1 MGKCVICPLKNN
13 YNYQMKRTK
22 TVIILGLIVAMF
34 AIALIYLY
42 KKNQQD
48 PIVYTTDTPV
58 EQTIIVKTVATGNIV
73 PKDEV
78 LIKSNISG
86 VIEEVFIEAGEYVK
100 SGDLIAQI
108 RVIPNVS
115 SLASAQSSISSSQI
129 ALQTAKINLQTQQTN
144 YDRQKALFDK
154 GVISSN
160 EFEVIKNTYLQT
172 KQTVEQAEIGLGSSR
187 QNYDIVK
194 TGTTSGLGNIAQTQ
208 VRATVSGMV
217 LDVPVKAGNQVIEAN
232 NFNEGTSIAS
242 LADVKRMIFEGKVDE
257 SEVGKIK
264 EGLPLEITVGAIED
278 KKFEAVLDYIAP
290 KGVAENGAIQFAIKG
305 TIKSIDSTFI
315 RAGLSANASIILEK
329 AENVLAVKEALIQFD
344 PQTKKPFV
352 EIMVGDQKFERRDVD
367 LGISDGIFVQVK
379 SGIDKSDKIKVW
391 NQVQGI
397 PDYAKKK

>member
-1 MGKCVICPLKNN
+1 
-13 YNYQMKRTK
+13 MKRTK
-22 TVIILGLIVAMF
+22 TVIILVVIVALF
-34 AIALIYLY
+34 ATALIYLY
-42 KKNQQD
+42 LKNQED
-48 PIVYTTDTPV
+48 PVSYTTDSPI
-58 EQTIIVKTVATGNIV
+58 EQTIVVKTVATGNIV

-115 SLASAQSSISSSQI
+115 SLTSAKNSISSNQT

-160 EFEVIKNTYLQT
+160 EFESIKNTYLQT
-172 KQTVEQAEIGLGSSR
+172 KQGVQQAEINLNSSR

-242 LADVKRMIFEGKVDE
+242 LADVKKMIFEGKVDE

-264 EGLPLEITVGAIED
+264 EGLPLEITVGAIENV
-278 KKFEAVLDYIAP
+278 KFDAVLDYIAP
-290 KGVAENGAIQFAIKG
+290 KGIAENGAIQFEIKG
-305 TIKSIDSTFI
+305 TLKSIDSTFI
-315 RAGLSANASIILEK
+315 RAGLSANASIILDK
-329 AENVLAVKEALIQFD
+329 VENVLALKEALVQYD
-344 PQTKKPFV
+344 SKTQKPFV
-352 EIMVGDQKFERRDVD
+352 EVMVGDQKFERRDLE

-379 SGIDKSDKIKVW
+379 NGISKSDKIKVW
-391 NQVQGI
+391 NQIQGI
-397 PDYAKKK
+397 PDYAQKK

>member
-1 MGKCVICPLKNN
+1 
-13 YNYQMKRTK
+13 MKRTS
-22 TVIILGLIVAMF
+22 TVIILVVIVILF
-34 AIALIYLY
+34 TVSLVYLWL
-42 KKNQQD
+42 KNQED
-48 PIVYTTDTPV
+48 PIKYTTETPV

-73 PKDEV
+73 PKEEV

-115 SLASAQSSISSSQI
+115 SLASAKNSISSSQT

-144 YDRQKALFDK
+144 YDRQKSLFDK

-160 EFEVIKNTYLQT
+160 EFENVQNMYLQT
-172 KQTVEQAEIGLGSSR
+172 KQSVEQAEINVNSAR

-217 LDVPVKAGNQVIEAN
+217 LDVPVKEGNQVIEAN
-232 NFNEGTSIAS
+232 NFNDGTSIAS
-242 LADVKRMIFEGKVDE
+242 LADVKKMIFEGKVDE

-278 KKFEAVLDYIAP
+278 KKFDAVLDYIAP
-290 KGVAENGAIQFAIKG
+290 KGVAENGAIQFEIKG
-305 TIKSIDSTFI
+305 TLKNIDSTFI
-315 RAGLSANASIILEK
+315 RAGLSANASIILDK
-329 AENVLAVKEALIQFD
+329 VENTMAIKEALVQYD
-344 PQTKKPFV
+344 SKTQQPFV
-352 EIMVGDQKFERRDVD
+352 EVMVGDQKFERRDLE
-367 LGISDGIFVQVK
+367 LGISDGIFVEVK
-379 SGIDKSDKIKVW
+379 NGVSKTDRIKVW

-397 PDYAKKK
+397 PDYAQKK